1 MNDRLA
7 TFLQRSAARE
17 FDWLHCNC
25 GFWVCEWIND
35 ATGVD
40 PVHAYRGRFK
50 TARGFLRFVRKS
62 GGNENFSRKVAQ
74 EAGLAETWNPQLGD
88 VGLVHADGAGTMAI
102 KADGAKWIVKRNGLG
117 VAVAPFPF
125 LIAWRLDCLR

>member
-1 MNDRLA
+1 MNDRLSQ
-7 TFLQRSAARE
+7 FLKCSASRE

-50 TARGFLRFVRKS
+50 TDKEFLRFVRKH
-62 GGNENFSRKVAQ
+62 GGYEGFSRKVAQ
-74 EAGLAETWNPQLGD
+74 EAGLAQTDNPRLGD
-88 VGLVHADGAGTMAI
+88 VGLVHADAITMAI
-102 KADGAKWIVKRNGLG
+102 KADRDRWIVKRNGKG
-117 VAVAPFPF
+117 VAIAPFPA
-125 LIAWRLDCLR
+125 IVAWGLDCPR